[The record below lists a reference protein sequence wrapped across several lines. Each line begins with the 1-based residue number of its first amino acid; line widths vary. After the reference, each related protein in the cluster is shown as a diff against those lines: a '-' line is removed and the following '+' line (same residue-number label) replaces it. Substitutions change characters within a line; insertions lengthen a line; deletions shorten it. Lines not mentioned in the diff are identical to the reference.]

1 MSDRRLPGADL
12 RTLLRPA
19 LPTRSSAQALAE
31 RLIPALLASRP
42 GATVVDLGCGRGDSV
57 DAFRALEPGVRW
69 TGVDVPDSTEAAE
82 RVRTD
87 AEVLTFDGERIPL
100 PDGEAEFVLCKQVG
114 EHGPPAQ

>member
-31 RLIPALLASRP
+31 DFIPALLAPRP

-57 DAFRALEPGVRW
+57 DAFRGTRCSRCGSGA
-69 TGVDVPDSTEAAE
+69 
-82 RVRTD
+82 
-87 AEVLTFDGERIPL
+87 I
-100 PDGEAEFVLCKQVG
+100 
-114 EHGPPAQ
+114 GPSDR